1 MPHQVFISY
10 ASADKKDADCVC
22 EALERAGVTCWI
34 APRDIEPGADFPA
47 AIVDAIASTRV
58 LVLLVTDHSAASPHI
73 LTEVGHAFNG
83 RKPIVPFRLSTAALP
98 ADLDYFLSM
107 TQWLDAPEGCTEGNL
122 QRLIEAVRNAL
133 AGKQLEPKV
142 TGTRRRRRALAALL
156 AVPVLAAAGVAVWKW
171 PRPQAQPTESPP
183 SPQPVTAGTPVESK
197 FQTWVNPA
205 DGLTYV
211 RIPAGV
217 FTMGCSAGDTECDD
231 NEKPAHPV
239 RIARDFWMSQT
250 EVTVAAYRA
259 YAAKHGLKPPQGEDA
274 LPVTRV
280 DWAGARKFCT
290 DIGGR
295 LPFEAEWEYAARAG
309 TTGAY
314 YGVLDEIAWYAGN
327 SDGVPHPVQKK
338 TPNAFGLYDMLGNV
352 AELVIDRYY
361 KKYYLD
367 SPATGPGVDLPLPSN
382 ATATARGGF
391 WDSPPANVRISYRA
405 EREPDDASP
414 ITGFRC
420 VVDRQ

>member
-1 MPHQVFISY
+1 MAHQVFISY
-10 ASADKKDADCVC
+10 ASADRENADRVC
-22 EALERAGVTCWI
+22 EALEQAGFPCWI
-34 APRDIEPGADFPA
+34 APRNIPAGNDFPG
-47 AIVDAIASTRV
+47 AIVDAIAAARV
-58 LVLLVTDHSAASPHI
+58 LVLLVTEHSATSPHV

-83 RKPIVPFRLSTAALP
+83 RKRIVPFRLSTAALP
-98 ADLDYFLSM
+98 ADLGYFLSM
-107 TQWLDAPEGCTEGNL
+107 TQWLDAPEGCTEANL
-122 QRLIEAVRNAL
+122 GKLTEAVRDAL
-133 AGKQLEPKV
+133 AGKPWEATV
-142 TGTRRRRRALAALL
+142 TGTGRRRKMLVALL
-156 AVPVLAAAGVAVWKW
+156 AVPVLAAGGVAVWKW
-171 PRPQAQPTESPP
+171 PRPAKPVESPP
-183 SPQPVTAGTPVESK
+183 LPQPVTPAAPK
-197 FQTWVNPA
+197 PQTWVNPA

-211 RIPAGV
+211 RIPAGL
-217 FTMGCSAGDTECDD
+217 FTMGCSPGDSDCDD

-239 RIARDFWMSQT
+239 RIDRDFWMGQT
-250 EVTVAAYRA
+250 EVTLAAYRA
-259 YAAKHGLKPPQGEDA
+259 YAAKHGLKAPQGDDK

-290 DIGGR
+290 DAGGR

-309 TTGAY
+309 ATGAY

-327 SDGVPHPVQKK
+327 SDGAPHPVQQKA
-338 TPNAFGLYDMLGNV
+338 PNAFGLYDMLGNV

-391 WDSPPANVRISYRA
+391 WDSPPANVRLSCRA
-405 EREPDDASP
+405 ERQPDDASP

-420 VVDRQ
+420 VVDRP